1 MKEEYSERGNIEYSK
16 SSHKQTKLKSCFT
29 KQQRTGFC
37 VIIQHSCH
45 INFFPQFMYFPNK
58 KNTTKCMFNK
68 KSLFFFFIYFF
79 SVRFLYRD
87 LATRNCIVSSDFI
100 VKVSYPG
107 LCKDKYSREYFKH
120 RNSLLPV
127 RWLAPECIQ
136 EDEYTT
142 KSDIFAYG
150 VMVWELFTQSTKLPF
165 EELTNEEF
173 VRKHQNYQIDW
184 ECAPKTPEDLQDI
197 LVGGFLIFFLAL
209 EK

>member
-1 MKEEYSERGNIEYSK
+1 MMSEAIEYSI
-16 SSHKQTKLKSCFT
+16 SNPPINKLKSNFP
-29 KQQRTGFC
+29 KQQRAGFC
-37 VIIQHSCH
+37 VIISYPVCH
-45 INFFPQFMYFPNK
+45 INFFPSNK

-68 KSLFFFFIYFF
+68 NAYVIYFF
-79 SVRFLYRD
+79 FLLILYRD

-107 LCKDKYSREYFKH
+107 LCKDKYNREYFKH
-120 RNSLLPV
+120 RNSLLPI

-150 VMVWELFTQSTKLPF
+150 VMVWELFTQSTRLPF

-173 VRKHQNYQIDW
+173 IQKHQNHQIHW
-184 ECAPKTPEDLQDI
+184 ECAPKTPDDLHEI
-197 LVGGFLIFFLAL
+197 LVSFFF
-209 EK
+209 